1 MRVVTL
7 KAVALSPARAS
18 MSPRM
23 FVRFQR
29 QGARLHVRLLQT
41 RRTSGKIR
49 SEYIGALGSV
59 DTVASVRERLAFW
72 AKLPE
77 RLLRLG
83 NRVNEDQHAAIYA
96 ALHARIPMVTPDEQR
111 EIQVENAKDNERF
124 WDIIQEM
131 NASSAEGHKLLIAS
145 AEAKRQEHE
154 RLAAAAAEKREVA
167 RERLAELARGESGA
181 GELGKKLH
189 MTAVAKKAG
198 LTPKEIKT
206 AELTEAEFE
215 TFLERHWK
223 AGRKGNDK
231 IYNRELRRVIR
242 ERAV

>member
-1 MRVVTL
+1 
-7 KAVALSPARAS
+7 

-167 RERLAELARGESGA
+167 RAAGGAR
-181 GELGKKLH
+181 
-189 MTAVAKKAG
+189 
-198 LTPKEIKT
+198 
-206 AELTEAEFE
+206 
-215 TFLERHWK
+215 
-223 AGRKGNDK
+223 AGRKRCG
-231 IYNRELRRVIR
+231 RARQEAPHGRRGEESGFDPEGDQNGGTYGGGVR
-242 ERAV
+242 DLPRATLESWAKGQRQNL